1 MRTIPRYNRLLHQ
14 YVDVKIPDDW
24 YVSIF
29 EQDMDKLVNCANCGK
44 EIRYGNGYT
53 SQEYHETVFGL
64 GYIVCKKCSDEET
77 KLRLKYY
84 ESE

>member
-29 EQDMDKLVNCANCGK
+29 EQDMDKLVKCAQCGQ
-44 EIRYGNGYT
+44 EIRYGKGYT
-53 SQEYHETVFGL
+53 SQEYHETVFGF
-64 GYIVCKKCSDEET
+64 G
-77 KLRLKYY
+77 
-84 ESE
+84 